1 MANMDFDHCF
11 ARLTPEQVFV
21 EYLDFIRSIPPHLIE
36 SEKKRLLKVV
46 EDKLNIA
53 DTVKSTVKLD
63 FKSLVHVKSS
73 KLIDLLSIVLPRIVA
88 FFAKKDLL

>member
-1 MANMDFDHCF
+1 MDFDHCF

-21 EYLDFIRSIPPHLIE
+21 EYLDFIRSIPLHLIE
-36 SEKKRLLKVV
+36 SEKKRILKVV

-63 FKSLVHVKSS
+63 FKSLVHVKS
-73 KLIDLLSIVLPRIVA
+73 DVPIVVA
-88 FFAKKDLL
+88 PGHKVPSRNSCWQ